1 MVSAFLCPEILLRQ
15 RLTLRSSD
23 SRCRVNAFMVSY
35 FQNEKEVRKMFRM
48 LGNLFGS
55 FEGRSLLVWLVLI
68 IIGIVIRYFV
78 GKHIAE
84 RGDLV
89 LISKGYDS
97 DDMNLKNMAVF
108 VSVFLGII
116 LSYAAVMIYVA
127 SFPTVKATDA
137 LYQDE
142 EEESEEQ

>member
-1 MVSAFLCPEILLRQ
+1 
-15 RLTLRSSD
+15 
-23 SRCRVNAFMVSY
+23 
-35 FQNEKEVRKMFRM
+35 MFRM

-55 FEGRSLLVWLVLI
+55 FEGRNLLVWLVLI